1 MYTGC
6 GLPAHF
12 LTHASRPTLSI
23 LGDRMK
29 SISKIF
35 LTGVFTVLPVVA
47 TVYLVIWV
55 ISAVEG
61 FLGSQLKLLIPDE
74 HYHAGMGMLAA
85 VIVIFAVALSM
96 RPWISRQMM
105 KLGESG
111 LLGIPVIKVVN
122 KPLRDL
128 FGMFSGDQDSGL
140 LQVVSVQYPGTQ
152 MKLLGFITR
161 SDFSDLP
168 QGVANADDVAVYLPM
183 SYQVGGYNVVV
194 PRSPITPVNLGRH
207 EAMRFLLT
215 AGVSARRQE

>member
-1 MYTGC
+1 
-6 GLPAHF
+6 
-12 LTHASRPTLSI
+12 
-23 LGDRMK
+23 MK

-55 ISAVEG
+55 ITAVEG
-61 FLGSQLKLLIPDE
+61 FLGRQLKLLIPDE

-85 VIVIFAVALSM
+85 VIVIFAVGLSM
-96 RPWISRQMM
+96 RAWIFRQMM
-105 KLGESG
+105 KLGESA
-111 LLGIPVIKVVN
+111 LLGIPVIKVVY
-122 KPLRDL
+122 KSLRDL

-168 QGVANADDVAVYLPM
+168 QGAANADDVAVYLPM
-183 SYQVGGYNVVV
+183 SYQVGGYTVVV
-194 PRSPITPVNLGRH
+194 PRSQITPVNMARD
-207 EAMRFLLT
+207 EAIRFVLT
-215 AGVSARRQE
+215 AGLTAQSKKLLKAGG